1 MGRLASAYGQA
12 MAAHRA
18 ARAHLDSARDALRGA
33 VPVTPATDAD
43 LVARLARVGTA
54 LATPTPGTPL
64 VRQPVPVRVGEA
76 VVAGGGFPVLL
87 PLGAGHHLAV
97 DTDARDP
104 AVAALLRALVLR
116 VLATAAPGGVRVAG
130 LDTAALGA
138 TFGPLRPL
146 ADAGVIDAPAT
157 TDADVTALLDAA
169 EQHARNAR
177 RADRPDQELLLVV
190 AASVPSPREA
200 ARLAALTHAGP
211 AAAVCVLLAGWPAI
225 GPGESAPPLGSTTVV
240 RLSGDQTSAGGTPGV
255 RSYAGVGGLARV
267 GDPPGTPF
275 SADGS
280 GLSVPVRLDGD
291 APPASVAAL
300 ATHLGDAAR
309 RGAAVTFADLLPGQ
323 RWATSARAGL
333 RTVVGRA
340 GRDPFSM
347 AFDDATPHWL
357 VGGRTGAGKTVF
369 LLDVLYGLAARY
381 SPAELQ
387 LYLLDFKEGVSFT
400 EFVPT
405 GHDPSWLPHARAV
418 GIESDREYGVA
429 VLRELR
435 RELHR
440 RATALK
446 RHGVTKLADLP
457 ADTPVPRIV
466 AVIDEFQVLLAGND
480 QLARESVDLLEELAR
495 KGRSYGVHL
504 VLASQSTTGIEA
516 LYGRAEAVFGQF
528 ALRVALAGGGGVL
541 DQLNDAAATLPVG
554 SAVVNTAAG
563 APGANTVIRFPDAH
577 AAGGDLTGLRHDLW
591 QARPPGARPPSVF
604 RGYDTARVE
613 ADATF
618 TGLRP
623 GGRRP
628 LALVG
633 RTVDVDGTTAMFI
646 MDTAPGRHLAV
657 VGTSPTGAEVLR
669 AATLSLARQHTPG
682 EATFLLAPL
691 VAAADSAADDT
702 AAALTAAGHPVQR
715 LDTAALH
722 ARIATLA
729 TSPSGPR
736 TSGAGTPGPGMPGAG
751 TAGFET
757 FGTGGV
763 PGSGV
768 PDSRVPGSGAS
779 DAAASGDEAGAA
791 GRTYLVVFGVDA
803 AAGRLAET
811 DPATFRSGHDDLR
824 TLLRQGPGHGVHL
837 LGWWRGL
844 RRLADDLG
852 GTQNRD
858 DVACLVALNVP
869 GADLGLHLGVH
880 DLAYTPRADRALLV
894 DRHDQ
899 RVRLIV
905 PFARDGHIPDG
916 QE

>member
-12 MAAHRA
+12 IGAHRA
-18 ARAHLDSARDALRGA
+18 ARAHLDAARHALQQS
-33 VPVTPATDAD
+33 TPTAPTVDPD
-43 LVARLARVGTA
+43 LLALLARVGGT

-64 VRQPVPVRVGEA
+64 AGQPVPVRLGEA
-76 VVAGGGFPVLL
+76 VTAGGGFPVLV

-104 AVAALLRALVLR
+104 AVAALLRAVVLR
-116 VLATAAPGGVRVAG
+116 LLATAAPGGVRVAG
-130 LDTAALGA
+130 CDSAALGA

-146 ADAGVIDAPAT
+146 LDAGVIDPPAT
-157 TDADVTALLDAA
+157 TEPEVAALLDAA
-169 EQHARNAR
+169 EQHARTAR
-177 RADRPDQELLLVV
+177 QAARPDQELLVLV
-190 AASVPSPREA
+190 AASVPSPRDA

-211 AAAVCVLLAGWPAI
+211 AAAVCVLLAGWRAA
-225 GPGESAPPLGSTTVV
+225 GPGAPAPPLGATTVL
-240 RLSGDQTSAGGTPGV
+240 RMIDE
-255 RSYAGVGGLARV
+255 YARV
-267 GDPPGTPF
+267 GDPPHAPF

-280 GLSVPVRLDGD
+280 GLAVPVRLDGD
-291 APPASVAAL
+291 PPPASVAAL
-300 ATHLGDAAR
+300 ATHLGEAAR
-309 RGAAVTFADLLPGQ
+309 RGATIGFADLLPSR
-323 RWATSARAGL
+323 RWAASARAGL

-340 GRDPFSM
+340 GRESFTI
-347 AFDDATPHWL
+347 AFDDTTPHWL

-381 SPAELQ
+381 APSELQ

-405 GHDPSWLPHARAV
+405 GRDPSWLPHARAV

-435 RELHR
+435 RELQR

-457 ADTPVPRIV
+457 ADTAVPRII

-480 QLARESVDLLEELAR
+480 PISRESVDLLEELAR

-528 ALRVALAGGGGVL
+528 ALRVALPGGGGVL
-541 DQLNDAAATLPVG
+541 DPLNDAAATLPVG
-554 SAVVNTAAG
+554 SAVINTAAG
-563 APGANTVIRFPDAH
+563 VTGANTVIRFPDAY
-577 AAGGDLTGLRHDLW
+577 AAVDELTRLRHELW
-591 QARPPGARPPSVF
+591 QARPSDARPPSVF
-604 RGYDTARVE
+604 RGYETARVE
-613 ADATF
+613 DDATF

-633 RTVDVDGTTAMFI
+633 RTVDVDGTSALFI

-657 VGTSPTGAEVLR
+657 VGTSAAGAEVLR

-691 VAAADSAADDT
+691 VAAADPAADDT
-702 AAALTAAGHPVQR
+702 AATLTTAGHPVVR
-715 LDTAALH
+715 LDAAALRRH
-722 ARIATLA
+722 LATLA
-729 TSPSGPR
+729 AAGGPGPTAEPTVASG
-736 TSGAGTPGPGMPGAG
+736 SAGDAGTVGSDMPGA
-751 TAGFET
+751 A
-757 FGTGGV
+757 
-763 PGSGV
+763 PGRS
-768 PDSRVPGSGAS
+768 
-779 DAAASGDEAGAA
+779 
-791 GRTYLVVFGVDA
+791 YLVVFGMDA
-803 AAGRLAET
+803 AAGLLAES

-899 RVRLIV
+899 RIRLIV
-905 PFARDGHIPDG
+905 PFARDGYTAEG

>member
-1 MGRLASAYGQA
+1 MGRLASTYEQA
-12 MAAHRA
+12 VAAHRA
-18 ARAHLDSARDALRGA
+18 ARAHLESARTALNA
-33 VPVTPATDAD
+33 TTPSAPVVDTD
-43 LVARLARVGTA
+43 LLGRLARVGTA

-64 VRQPVPVRVGEA
+64 ARQPVPVRVGEA
-76 VVAGGGFPVLL
+76 VTAGGGFPVLL
-87 PLGAGHHLAV
+87 PLGAGHHLAI
-97 DTDARDP
+97 DGDARHP
-104 AVAALLRALVLR
+104 AVAGLLRALVLR
-116 VLATAAPGGVRVAG
+116 LLATAAPGGVRVAA

-146 ADAGVIDAPAT
+146 LDAGVVDPPAT
-157 TDADVTALLDAA
+157 TEAEVTTLLDAA
-169 EQHARNAR
+169 ERHARAAR
-177 RADRPDQELLLVV
+177 QADRPDQDLLVLV
-190 AASVPSPREA
+190 AASIPSPREA
-200 ARLAALTHAGP
+200 ARLGALTHAGS
-211 AAAVCVLLAGWPAI
+211 AAAVCVLLAGWPPT
-225 GPGESAPPLGSTTVV
+225 GPGESAPPLGATTLL
-240 RLSGDQTSAGGTPGV
+240 RLTDG
-255 RSYAGVGGLARV
+255 YARV
-267 GDPPGTPF
+267 GDPPGAPF

-280 GLSVPVRLDGD
+280 GLAAPVILDGD
-291 APPASVAAL
+291 PPPASVAAL
-300 ATHLGDAAR
+300 ATHLGEAAR
-309 RGAAVTFADLLPGQ
+309 RGEAVGFADLLPGQ
-323 RWATSARAGL
+323 RWTVSARAGL

-340 GRDPFSM
+340 GRDPVTM

-405 GHDPSWLPHARAV
+405 ERDPSWLPHARAV

-457 ADTPVPRIV
+457 ADTAVPRIV
-466 AVIDEFQVLLAGND
+466 AVIDEFHVLLAGND
-480 QLARESVDLLEELAR
+480 PLARESVDLLEELAR

-528 ALRVALAGGGGVL
+528 ALRVALPGGGGVL
-541 DQLNDAAATLPVG
+541 DHLNDAAATLPVG

-563 APGANTVIRFPDAH
+563 APGANSVIRFPDAH
-577 AAGGDLTGLRHDLW
+577 AATDELTRLRHELW
-591 QARPPGARPPSVF
+591 QARPAGARPPSVF
-604 RGYDTARVE
+604 RGYESAHVE
-613 ADATF
+613 EDATF

-633 RTVDVDGTTAMFI
+633 RTVDVDGTTALFI

-657 VGTSPTGAEVLR
+657 VGTSSAGAEVLR
-669 AATLSLARQHTPG
+669 AATLSLARQHHPG
-682 EATFLLAPL
+682 EATFLFAAL
-691 VAAADSAADDT
+691 VAAADPAADDT
-702 AAALTAAGHPVQR
+702 AATLAAAGHRVER
-715 LDTAALH
+715 LDAAALRD
-722 ARIATLA
+722 RIRTLAATLA
-729 TSPSGPR
+729 GGYRPVDAPPPPGGDSAPSTPSAVPAGPNSAP
-736 TSGAGTPGPGMPGAG
+736 TGP
-751 TAGFET
+751 
-757 FGTGGV
+757 GGV
-763 PGSGV
+763 PTG
-768 PDSRVPGSGAS
+768 PDVAS
-779 DAAASGDEAGAA
+779 A
-791 GRTYLVVFGVDA
+791 GRAYLVVFGMDA
-803 AAGRLAET
+803 AAGLLGES
-811 DPATFRSGHDDLR
+811 DPTTFRSGHDDLR
-824 TLLRQGPGHGVHL
+824 VLLRQGPGHGVHL

-905 PFARDGHIPDG
+905 PFARDGHPSDG

>member
-1 MGRLASAYGQA
+1 MGRLTAAYGQA
-12 MAAHRA
+12 IAAHRA
-18 ARAHLDSARDALRGA
+18 ARTHLDAARDALRA
-33 VPVTPATDAD
+33 PAPSTPAAD
-43 LVARLARVGTA
+43 PDLLARLHRVGTA

-64 VRQPVPVRVGEA
+64 TRRPVPVRLGEA
-76 VVAGGGFPVLL
+76 VTAGGGFPVLV

-97 DTDARDP
+97 DADARNP
-104 AVAALLRALVLR
+104 AVAGLLRALVLR
-116 VLATAAPGGVRVAG
+116 LLATAVPGGVRVAG
-130 LDTAALGA
+130 LDSAALGA

-146 ADAGVIDAPAT
+146 LDAGVIEAPAT
-157 TDADVTALLDAA
+157 SDAEVAALLDAA
-169 EQHARNAR
+169 ERHARQAR
-177 RADRPDQELLLVV
+177 QADRPDQDLLVLV

-211 AAAVCVLLAGWPAI
+211 AAAVCVLLAGWPAA
-225 GPGESAPPLGSTTVV
+225 GPGEAAPPLGGTTPL
-240 RLSGDQTSAGGTPGV
+240 RMTD
-255 RSYAGVGGLARV
+255 RYARV
-267 GDPPGTPF
+267 GDPPDAPF

-280 GLSVPVRLDGD
+280 GLAAPVILDGD
-291 APPASVAAL
+291 PPPASVAAL
-300 ATHLGDAAR
+300 ATHLGEAAR
-309 RGAAVTFADLLPGQ
+309 RGAGVDFADLLPPR
-323 RWATSARAGL
+323 RWAGSARAGL

-340 GRDPFSM
+340 GREPCTVS
-347 AFDDATPHWL
+347 FDDATPHWL

-369 LLDVLYGLAARY
+369 LLDVLYGLAVRY
-381 SPAELQ
+381 PPTELQ

-405 GHDPSWLPHARAV
+405 GRDPSWLPHARAV

-440 RATALK
+440 RATVLK

-457 ADTPVPRIV
+457 ADTAVPRIV
-466 AVIDEFQVLLAGND
+466 AVVDEFQVLLAGND
-480 QLARESVDLLEELAR
+480 PIARESVNLLEELAR

-528 ALRVALAGGGGVL
+528 ALRVALPGGGGVL
-541 DQLNDAAATLPVG
+541 DPLNDAAATLPVG
-554 SAVVNTAAG
+554 SAVLNTAAG
-563 APGANTVIRFPDAH
+563 APGANTLVRFPDAYA
-577 AAGGDLTGLRHDLW
+577 AAGELTRLRHELW
-591 QARPPGARPPSVF
+591 QARPAGARPPSVF
-604 RGYDTARVE
+604 RGYETARVE
-613 ADATF
+613 DDATF

-633 RTVDVDGTTAMFI
+633 RTVDVDGTTALFI

-669 AATLSLARQHTPG
+669 AATLSLARQHAPG
-682 EATFLLAPL
+682 EVTFLLAPL

-702 AAALTAAGHPVQR
+702 LAALTAAGHRVER
-715 LDTAALH
+715 LDTAGVRAH
-722 ARIATLA
+722 IGTLA
-729 TSPSGPR
+729 S
-736 TSGAGTPGPGMPGAG
+736 
-751 TAGFET
+751 TA
-757 FGTGGV
+757 
-763 PGSGV
+763 PGSAGPPV
-768 PDSRVPGSGAS
+768 DDGPAGRSPGSTPDRS
-779 DAAASGDEAGAA
+779 
-791 GRTYLVVFGVDA
+791 YLVVFGMDA
-803 AAGRLAET
+803 AAGLLAET

-905 PFARDGHIPDG
+905 PFARDEHGTDG

>member
-1 MGRLASAYGQA
+1 MGTLASAYGQA
-12 MAAHRA
+12 VAAHRA
-18 ARAHLDSARDALRGA
+18 ARAHLEAARDALRTSA
-33 VPVTPATDAD
+33 PPAPAADAD
-43 LVARLARVGTA
+43 LLARLARVGSA
-54 LATPTPGTPL
+54 LATPTPGTRL
-64 VRQPVPVRVGEA
+64 AHQPVPVRVGEA
-76 VVAGGGFPVLL
+76 VVSNGGFPVLL

-97 DTDARDP
+97 DADARVP
-104 AVAALLRALVLR
+104 AVAGLLRALVLR
-116 VLATAAPGGVRVAG
+116 LLATAEPGGVRVAG
-130 LDTAALGA
+130 LDTGALGA

-146 ADAGVIDAPAT
+146 VDAGVIDPPAT
-157 TDADVTALLDAA
+157 SEPEVAALLDAA
-169 EQHARNAR
+169 EQHARDAR
-177 RADRPDQELLLVV
+177 QADRPDQELLVVV
-190 AASVPSPREA
+190 AASVPPPREA

-211 AAAVCVLLAGWPAI
+211 PAAVCVLLGGWPPATPEEPALRL
-225 GPGESAPPLGSTTVV
+225 GATTMLRLTDAANPGAAPEH
-240 RLSGDQTSAGGTPGV
+240 R
-255 RSYAGVGGLARV
+255 RYARV

-280 GLSVPVRLDGD
+280 GLAVPVLLDGD
-291 APPASVAAL
+291 PPPASVAAL
-300 ATHLGDAAR
+300 ATHLGETAR
-309 RGAAVTFADLLPGQ
+309 RGAVIGFADLLPGQ
-323 RWATSARAGL
+323 RWVDSARAGL

-340 GRDPFSM
+340 GRDRFEM

-405 GHDPSWLPHARAV
+405 GRDPSWLPHARTV

-466 AVIDEFQVLLAGND
+466 AVIDEFQVLMAGND

-528 ALRVALAGGGGVL
+528 ALRVALPGGGGVL

-563 APGANTVIRFPDAH
+563 APGANTVVRFPDAH
-577 AAGGDLTGLRHDLW
+577 AATGELTRLRHELW
-591 QARPPGARPPSVF
+591 QARPAGARPPSVF

-613 ADATF
+613 DDATF

-633 RTVDVDGTTAMFI
+633 RTVDVDGTTALFI

-657 VGTSPTGAEVLR
+657 VGTSAAGAEVLR
-669 AATLSLARQHTPG
+669 AATLSLARQHAPARRRSCSPRWSPPPTRPPTTP
-682 EATFLLAPL
+682 P
-691 VAAADSAADDT
+691 
-702 AAALTAAGHPVQR
+702 
-715 LDTAALH
+715 
-722 ARIATLA
+722 
-729 TSPSGPR
+729 PR
-736 TSGAGTPGPGMPGAG
+736 
-751 TAGFET
+751 
-757 FGTGGV
+757 
-763 PGSGV
+763 
-768 PDSRVPGSGAS
+768 
-779 DAAASGDEAGAA
+779 
-791 GRTYLVVFGVDA
+791 
-803 AAGRLAET
+803 
-811 DPATFRSGHDDLR
+811 
-824 TLLRQGPGHGVHL
+824 
-837 LGWWRGL
+837 
-844 RRLADDLG
+844 
-852 GTQNRD
+852 
-858 DVACLVALNVP
+858 
-869 GADLGLHLGVH
+869 
-880 DLAYTPRADRALLV
+880 
-894 DRHDQ
+894 
-899 RVRLIV
+899 
-905 PFARDGHIPDG
+905 
-916 QE
+916 